1 MRRQSFAINRSPQI
15 LNFLIIIEVERV
27 RRFFGYIYQHLYQW
41 LHIWRYK
48 DCLSIGLFALFDL
61 SFHPS
66 ALLNPTLN
74 ILLQMFCRQCL
85 LDTLLMSVV
94 GWNLAG
100 IRSWW
105 IARGPIKRFIRLQSP
120 ELQIKY
126 KNHKIS
132 RLSLLYHFFT
142 GHIGYFNGAYSADLF
157 GLVCIM
163 F

>member
-1 MRRQSFAINRSPQI
+1 MVRNTQPTNQLVRRQSFAINRSPQI

-27 RRFFGYIYQHLYQW
+27 RRFFGYIYQHRYQW
-41 LHIWRYK
+41 VHVGRYK

-66 ALLNPTLN
+66 ALLNSTLN

-126 KNHKIS
+126 KKAS
-132 RLSLLYHFFT
+132 
-142 GHIGYFNGAYSADLF
+142 
-157 GLVCIM
+157 
-163 F
+163 